1 MATFLKYLRY
11 ASFAISIILILRMLR
26 SYRKVRSVSRKS
38 CAVAIVFP
46 IATLLVYSIII
57 GSSLP
62 SIVLSA
68 LFAFGLALGVWQGK
82 KTDVWVENGRPRAR
96 NTIWF
101 LVVWALSYTLMQVLV
116 QLGNSLSLNVG
127 IGTMCVSTAIA
138 LGSQGF
144 IMIRLSQTG
153 GLPVRLASIRAE
165 GGVAAGSGAVPAAGA
180 AEASR
185 NLPTSVSAASASP
198 HEHRYC
204 SVCGAQ
210 IVPGDHFCRT
220 CRAVIR

>member
-11 ASFAISIILILRMLR
+11 VSFAISIILILRMLR
-26 SYRKVRSVSRKS
+26 SYRKIRSVSRKS
-38 CAVAIVFP
+38 CVVAIVFP
-46 IATLLVYSIII
+46 IATLLVYSVII

-62 SIVLSA
+62 SIALSA

-82 KTDVWVENGRPRAR
+82 KTDVWVENGRPRAQ

-116 QLGNSLSLNVG
+116 QLGTRLSLNVG

-144 IMIRLSQTG
+144 ILIRLSQTG
-153 GLPVRLASIRAE
+153 GLPVRRAAVPAE
-165 GGVAAGSGAVPAAGA
+165 VAAGSEAAPAA
-180 AEASR
+180 
-185 NLPTSVSAASASP
+185 AASAATRDSRTSGTASP
-198 HEHRYC
+198 TSPRERLYC
-204 SVCGAQ
+204 SVCDAKL
-210 IVPGDHFCRT
+210 VPGDRFCRT
-220 CRAVIR
+220 CRTVIR